1 MPGSLI
7 EITIDGRSFKAAA
20 DADGT
25 TRLGGI
31 SNEYSPNGDGETG
44 RYIQTRQG
52 WMLGGIDLAFDD
64 DNADL
69 EYAQSVQAK
78 GTSVPIKATYAD
90 GTVRSGRGNIIG
102 SIEVSSM
109 SGTASVG
116 FEGPGKFAIQ

>member
-7 EITIDGRSFKAAA
+7 EISVDGQSFKAAA

-25 TRLGGI
+25 TRLGGM
-31 SNEYSPNGDGETG
+31 SSEYSPNGDGGG
-44 RYIQTRQG
+44 RNILTRVG
-52 WMLGGIDLAFDD
+52 WSLSGVDLAFDD
-64 DNADL
+64 ANGDL
-69 EYAQSVQAK
+69 EFLQGVQDS
-78 GTSVPIKATYAD
+78 GRFVPIKAVYAD
-90 GTVRSGRGNIIG
+90 GTIRSGRGNVTG